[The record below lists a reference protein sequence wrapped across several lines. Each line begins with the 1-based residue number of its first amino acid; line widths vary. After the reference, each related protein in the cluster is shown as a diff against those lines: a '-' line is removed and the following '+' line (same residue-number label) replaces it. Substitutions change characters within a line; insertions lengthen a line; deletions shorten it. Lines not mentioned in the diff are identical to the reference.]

1 MEKSMALS
9 EIELRIAALE
19 AEMARVKKRL
29 EKGPVEREDWLD
41 EIYGAFA
48 NDPHFEEAALTWP
61 GLASHDDQHGSAR
74 SRLVPAV
81 GDPRLHPQGGEGD
94 GPSRRGAGP

>member
-48 NDPHFEEAALTWP
+48 NDPHFEEAMRLGRKYRESLRPKATVRADRKP
-61 GLASHDDQHGSAR
+61 AKAAVRKASK
-74 SRLVPAV
+74 
-81 GDPRLHPQGGEGD
+81 
-94 GPSRRGAGP
+94 AGRK